1 MKILK
6 YMQKQSIKKNG
17 YCSFQIYGN
26 YILKMLLLKLNF
38 NESFINYFQ
47 QSY

>member
-17 YCSFQIYGN
+17 YCSLSNIW
-26 YILKMLLLKLNF
+26 KL
-38 NESFINYFQ
+38 YFKNAIIKIKF
-47 QSY
+47 